1 MQITSSQ
8 RTQQAYARFAG
19 LMYLVVLATYIA
31 GLLLSAAV
39 VGGAASFDERSQRIL
54 ASEGPYRLAFV
65 LTLGGTLT
73 TVLLAVG
80 LYGAL
85 RPVSANLAVTGLSF
99 RICEAAIGAMGTALS
114 FAALNL
120 TLATRDA
127 GDFTANEVGALV
139 KMISGAPSG
148 DIAAI
153 FFSFGSTFFFYGFLR
168 STLIP
173 KALSLLGVFA
183 SIVFAAYYTA
193 RLLVP
198 SESAALM
205 AYGLGPM
212 LISELATG
220 FWLLIRGIHLAPMAG
235 RAS

>member
-1 MQITSSQ
+1 MQLTSSGP
-8 RTQQAYARFAG
+8 TQQAYARFAG

-31 GLLLSAAV
+31 GLLLSGAV
-39 VGGAASFDERSQRIL
+39 VGGGTFDERSQRIL
-54 ASEGPYRLAFV
+54 ASEGLYRLSLV
-65 LTLGGTLT
+65 LSLGGTLT
-73 TVLLAVG
+73 TVLLAIG

-85 RPVSANLAVTGLSF
+85 HPVNGNLAVTGLAF
-99 RICEAAIGAMGTALS
+99 RICESAIGAMGMALS
-114 FAALNL
+114 FVSLHL
-120 TLATRDA
+120 TLATRDS
-127 GDFTANEVGALV
+127 GAFAAEELAALAR
-139 KMISGAPSG
+139 MISSAPSG

-153 FFSFGSTFFFYGFLR
+153 FFSFGSTVFFYAFLR

-183 SIVFAAYYTA
+183 SIVFAAFYAA
-193 RLLVP
+193 RLLAP
-198 SESAALM
+198 AESAAFL

-220 FWLLIRGIHLAPMAG
+220 FWLLLKGIHLAPAAG